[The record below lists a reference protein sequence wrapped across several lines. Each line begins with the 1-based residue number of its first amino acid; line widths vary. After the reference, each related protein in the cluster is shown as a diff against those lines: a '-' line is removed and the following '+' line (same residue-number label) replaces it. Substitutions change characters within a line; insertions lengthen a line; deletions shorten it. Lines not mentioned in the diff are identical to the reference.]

1 MIFIA
6 STLAQSTLPAN
17 AGIIIV
23 MVMVIAVLGIGALLW
38 SAVADSSSKETPSS
52 SARVLR
58 APTATT
64 RPKTETVAVK
74 DSIVG
79 TTGVVAAPQ
88 AVVTPVAG
96 APVVTAPVTAPVVVA
111 APEFAPL
118 PEEPAI
124 VHPAP
129 WEPDDLQ
136 RLEGIGPK
144 IAGVLANDGVTSYAQ
159 LAAMT
164 PDQIRAILIGK
175 VRLFNPD
182 TWPEQAQ
189 LAADGRWDEL
199 IEFQRTLKA
208 GRRA

>member
-1 MIFIA
+1 
-6 STLAQSTLPAN
+6 
-17 AGIIIV
+17 

-38 SAVADSSSKETPSS
+38 SAVADSSSKETTSS
-52 SARVLR
+52 SVRVLR
-58 APTATT
+58 APAAASQ
-64 RPKTETVAVK
+64 PKTETVVAKAPVIDAQAVT
-74 DSIVG
+74 SAPQ
-79 TTGVVAAPQ
+79 VVAPVKPPEP
-88 AVVTPVAG
+88 AVSKPAVSKSA
-96 APVVTAPVTAPVVVA
+96 VVA
-111 APEFAPL
+111 APEPESL

-124 VHPAP
+124 VQPAP

-144 IAGVLANDGVTSYAQ
+144 IAGVLASDGVTSYTQ

-164 PDQIRAILIGK
+164 PDQIRAILTGK

-189 LAADGRWDEL
+189 LAAAGHWDEL